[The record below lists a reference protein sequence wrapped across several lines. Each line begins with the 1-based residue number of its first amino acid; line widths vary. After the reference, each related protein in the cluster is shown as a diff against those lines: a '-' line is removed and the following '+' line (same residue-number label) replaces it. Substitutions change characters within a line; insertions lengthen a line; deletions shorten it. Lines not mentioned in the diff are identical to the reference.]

1 MGSIRFTIAW
11 KIGVGFGLY
20 MVLVAVLFVLTRQ
33 TLAEN
38 RKINAEINEV
48 ISPGIEGL
56 ETLSSQISYS
66 KMLIRHWATV
76 QSRPDVLEKRE
87 LRLLMEEGIP
97 QNLEALD
104 STAVHWNSTHRQML
118 EQLHRSIDRLFIV
131 YRQVMVHLPDFE
143 SYANPQSMLRVDYLM
158 LQGEGVDHCTQ
169 EVEQRLEDLLRYQRD
184 ELIASTREMDSLG
197 DRLTLLAGNL
207 SIFTLVA
214 GGLIALLVTRSIVQP
229 VSELKRTLLYLGKG
243 IYPRNTVRV
252 TSDEIGDM
260 AFAVNRL
267 VDGLKKTREFSSE
280 VGGGNFDAQYSP
292 LSEDDELGYALL
304 KMRDDLAASERLLER
319 KVEERT
325 NEVVQQKEE
334 ITRQKERV
342 TELYKDLT
350 DSINYAR
357 RLQQAILP
365 TQETVLSM
373 FPKSFVLYK
382 PRDIVSGDFY
392 WFKQAGSKLF
402 FSAIDCTGHGVPGAF
417 MSLVGH
423 NVLNHVTKV
432 FTRPSQILNNLNRL
446 ALEALR
452 PESGGESDVSDGM
465 DIAFVSIDRETLELE
480 YAGALNPLYIIRKGE
495 LIKFDPD
502 RFSIGSFEHGEKNYT
517 NHSFQLEEGDCLY
530 VFSDGYIDQFGGPN
544 GKKFMKKRFRELLL
558 DISHLPM
565 DQQLTRMNEALLTW
579 MRGHGQVDDILVIG
593 IEI

>member
-33 TLAEN
+33 TLSEN
-38 RKINAEINEV
+38 RKINAEINDV

-87 LRLLMEEGIP
+87 LRLLMEERIP
-97 QNLEALD
+97 QNQEALD
-104 STAVHWNSTHRQML
+104 SIAKSWNSNHRQML

-158 LQGEGVDHCTQ
+158 LQGEGVDHCTN

-184 ELIASTREMDSLG
+184 ELIASTREMDALG

-207 SIFTLVA
+207 SIFTLIA
-214 GGLIALLVTRSIVQP
+214 GGLIALLVTRSIVRP

-280 VGGGNFDAQYSP
+280 VGGGNFDAQYTP

-373 FPKSFVLYK
+373 FPKSFVLYR

-452 PESGGESDVSDGM
+452 PESGGESDVTDGM
-465 DIAFVSIDRETLELE
+465 DIAFVSIDRETLEME

-502 RFSIGSFEHGEKNYT
+502 RFSIGSFEHGEKSYT

-544 GKKFMKKRFRELLL
+544 GKKFMKKRFRELLS

-565 DQQLTRMNEALLTW
+565 DQQYTRVNEALLTW
-579 MRGHGQVDDILVIG
+579 MRGYGQVDDILVIG
-593 IEI
+593 IEV